1 MKVMQEMQD
10 LPVQRRMMLSLRGIV
25 AFEAASRTQSFAKAA
40 QELSLSQSAVSRQ
53 IAQLED
59 LVGVELFARVK
70 QRVVLTPAGD
80 FFAERVRDIMR
91 RLRSAANE
99 TAAFR
104 DGGGLLRLGVL
115 PTFGARWL
123 IPRISGFLSAN
134 PGVTLHFNT
143 RLPGVFEF
151 DSSGLDAT
159 IHFGEPL
166 FPGASLHLLFK
177 DEVAVYMSPQM
188 RDALDVREPQDVLRA
203 TRIGHQSRASSWSDW
218 LRAQGLNQK
227 AVSPALEFEQFT
239 MVIQAA
245 TAGLGA
251 AIIPTYMVRAEVEA
265 GSLVQMFSSLVT
277 ETRGD
282 YLAYPLSRESY
293 PPLVAFRDWLL
304 ETIRSEQGLATR
316 P

>member
-1 MKVMQEMQD
+1 MKIMQEMQD
-10 LPVQRRMMLSLRGIV
+10 LPVQRRMVLSLRGIV
-25 AFEAASRTQSFAKAA
+25 AFEAAARTQSFAKAA

-59 LVGVELFARVK
+59 LVGVALFARIK

-99 TAAFR
+99 TAAFS

-123 IPRISGFLSAN
+123 IPRISTFLAAH
-134 PGVTLHFNT
+134 PGITLHFNT
-143 RLPGVFEF
+143 RLPGAFDFE
-151 DSSGLDAT
+151 SSDLDAA
-159 IHFGEPL
+159 IHFGEPVW
-166 FPGASLHLLFK
+166 PGASLHLLFK
-177 DEVAVYMSPQM
+177 DQIAVFMSPKM
-188 RDALDVREPQDVLRA
+188 RDDLAITEPKDLLQA
-203 TRIGHQSRASSWSDW
+203 TRIGHRSRASSWSDW
-218 LRAQGLNQK
+218 FRAHGVTQK
-227 AVSPALEFEQFT
+227 AVSPSLEFEQFT

-251 AIIPTYMVRAEVEA
+251 AIVPVYMVRGELESGA
-265 GSLVQMFSSLVT
+265 LVQMFSPLVN

-282 YLAYPLSRESY
+282 YLACAASREAY

-304 ETIRSEQGLATR
+304 ETIAAEC
-316 P
+316 